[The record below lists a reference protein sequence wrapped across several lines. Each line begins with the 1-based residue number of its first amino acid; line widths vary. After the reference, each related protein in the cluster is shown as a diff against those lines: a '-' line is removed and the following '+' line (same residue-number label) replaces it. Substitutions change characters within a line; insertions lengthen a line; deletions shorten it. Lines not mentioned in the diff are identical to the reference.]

1 MDAKQF
7 YDEKQLTLRSLV
19 EGDKVR
25 NTHNFIKSVIIKK
38 FVGKR
43 KKILDLGCG
52 QGGDLLKI
60 KITSPSFYVGV
71 DISHTAILAAQKRFS
86 NIKLNCRSHF
96 LCYDFTSHSWD
107 GYPPY
112 DVVNCQ
118 FAIQF
123 AFKNEQSANY
133 TIEKISTSLVEDG
146 FFIGTVPQHTNVSTY
161 DDIEV
166 LLPDD
171 ERKCTECVVEIN
183 DLVKICEKY
192 ELHVI
197 LIEKFD
203 AFFEY
208 NKKEECDLAEKMKA
222 FVAPDPNNS
231 VFVFQKRTQN
241 T

>member
-7 YDEKQLTLRSLV
+7 YDEKQVTVRSLLD
-19 EGDKVR
+19 GDRVR

-60 KITSPSFYVGV
+60 KFTSPSFYVGV
-71 DISHTAILAAQKRFS
+71 DLSHTAILSAQQRS
-86 NIKLNCRSHF
+86 SYIKLNCRSHF
-96 LCYDFTSHSWD
+96 LCYDFTTHNWD

-123 AFKNEQSANY
+123 AFKNEKTANY

-146 FFIGTVPQHTNVSTY
+146 FFIGTVPQHKNVSTY
-161 DDIEV
+161 EVIEV
-166 LLPDD
+166 FLPDD
-171 ERKCTECVVEIN
+171 DRKCKEYAVEMDDFIE
-183 DLVKICEKY
+183 ICKMHH
-192 ELHVI
+192 LHVV
-197 LIEKFD
+197 LVEKFD
-203 AFFEY
+203 AFYDYYKNIETS
-208 NKKEECDLAEKMKA
+208 LAEKMKA
-222 FVAPDPNNS
+222 SADPDPNNN
-231 VFVFQKRTQN
+231 VFVFQKRTQK
-241 T
+241 